1 MLVTVNGLHMTQ
13 HKLIHAKKGGGG
25 SSLFK
30 KQLKIKT
37 HEGRRKNRQDIFGS
51 ATIVTIFKRTI
62 YCKFTFRT
70 KLKT

>member
-25 SSLFK
+25 LLCLK

-70 KLKT
+70 KLKP

>member
-13 HKLIHAKKGGGG
+13 HKLIHAKKGGG
-25 SSLFK
+25 LLCLK

>member
-30 KQLKIKT
+30 KTIKNKDT
-37 HEGRRKNRQDIFGS
+37 
-51 ATIVTIFKRTI
+51 
-62 YCKFTFRT
+62 
-70 KLKT
+70 